1 MVPVIRNLVDW
12 VGHVPQ
18 LAAQVA
24 GDRVAAVRHRDILI
38 ARAVR
43 GLCSV
48 QRGDDAVMVKRW
60 PVLTELTLRQTST
73 LRQQPNMHN
82 ARTIKRKGQHTPP
95 SSPPPSI
102 GLHRGLELLL
112 GLWHVEIMWWR
123 TTHAVSASRHQPRR
137 RHGLILLQH
146 SACRLC
152 ATTSI
157 HVRGRT
163 TSAAQEGT
171 AHEAWVTIQRKSI
184 QSGYKPNAPPLRTPA
199 LTVDD
204 TDGASST
211 PADAHEK
218 LGNFGN
224 LETFASPFASP
235 LRLRVRLRCV

>member
-1 MVPVIRNLVDW
+1 VQHAARRRCGDGQALAST
-12 VGHVPQ
+12 Q
-18 LAAQVA
+18 LRSQ
-24 GDRVAAVRHRDILI
+24 
-38 ARAVR
+38 
-43 GLCSV
+43 CN
-48 QRGDDAVMVKRW
+48 
-60 PVLTELTLRQTST
+60 QTST
-73 LRQQPNMHN
+73 LRQQPNKHN

-137 RHGLILLQH
+137 RHGFCCNT
-146 SACRLC
+146 ACRLC

-163 TSAAQEGT
+163 TSAAQEGA
-171 AHEAWVTIQRKSI
+171 AHEVWVTIQRKSI
-184 QSGYKPNAPPLRTPA
+184 QSGHKPNAPPLRTPA

-204 TDGASST
+204 TDRPAASSRKT
-211 PADAHEK
+211 WKLWK
-218 LGNFGN
+218 LGNVCVSV
-224 LETFASPFASP
+224 LCLVRHR